1 MYDSEEDRILGLSFA
16 VVIKAIA
23 EDETKGIGCLV
34 PSATSFHLIR
44 FLRSGKIEQTRLFIW
59 ISKIRRGQAVS
70 KELGKGTASWSASRV
85 GEIVMNVRFAIGGEE
100 EEPILFNL

>member
-1 MYDSEEDRILGLSFA
+1 MHNSEEDCILGFRFA

-23 EDETKGIGCLV
+23 EDEAERVGCLV
-34 PSATSFHLIR
+34 PSATSFHPVR

-70 KELGKGTASWSASRV
+70 KEFSKGTASWSAPRV
-85 GEIVMNVRFAIGGEE
+85 GEIVMNVRFAIGGEK
-100 EEPILFNL
+100 EEPILFDL